1 MVIGMRI
8 RELIKSIILTLLV
21 ISSLVLTFM
30 IWNFSPDVNDT
41 YSDTNKENTKAI
53 GMRYDKDASQVMT
66 PLQMIHV
73 DGEKMEGAPATPYV
87 NDFAK
92 LFDKHHISKVEEFQN
107 DNGLALNTLSDRLI
121 IFDYPTDTPLAM
133 YLNEVMNVPAKVP
146 ANFKFNRIILDLGQ
160 GQNVDAYAIDS
171 ERHRA
176 IRMRTNVS
184 IKTIE
189 QHLSNMSSSL
199 EPYTDILTDQTTVNK
214 ATYLYAPKEPKDL
227 RTYRTIFSNINV
239 EDLNS
244 ILFDDTPI
252 VRTTKSGNTTY
263 NNNTGMVN
271 YDANKETYSYTNLSE
286 DEHSTRDMTI
296 GIPRTFEFI
305 NKHGGFTDD
314 FRLFKANSDKGEMV
328 YQMFVNGRPI
338 FDSTIRNQIKV
349 IWGERGIFEYSRGLL
364 KTNVTVDNGE
374 KPKVLPEAEEVR
386 SELASNG
393 RVDFG
398 KVQLMTVG
406 YRMVT
411 NNASS
416 DGLEIQRNSQ
426 FVPTWY
432 IKYNNAWYEFRDGE
446 LIKP

>member
-1 MVIGMRI
+1 MRI
-8 RELIKSIILTLLV
+8 RELIKSIVLTFLV

-30 IWNFSPDVNDT
+30 IWNFSPDVSET

-53 GMRYDKDASQVMT
+53 GMRYDKDAGQVMT

-73 DGEKMEGAPATPYV
+73 NGEKMEGAPATPYV
-87 NDFAK
+87 NDFSK

-107 DNGLALNTLSDRLI
+107 NNGLTLNTLSDRLI
-121 IFDYPTDTPLAM
+121 IFDYPTDIPLAM

-146 ANFKFNRIILDLGQ
+146 ANFKFNRIILDIGQ
-160 GQNVDAYAIDS
+160 RQKVNVYAIDA

-184 IKTIE
+184 VKTID
-189 QHLSNMSSSL
+189 QYLSNMSSSL
-199 EPYTDILTDQTTVNK
+199 ESYTDILTDQTTVNN

-227 RTYRTIFSNINV
+227 RTYRTIFSNIDV

-271 YDANKETYSYTNLSE
+271 YDANKDTYSYTNLSE
-286 DEHSTRDMTI
+286 DEHSTRDMNV
-296 GIPRTFEFI
+296 GIPRTFDFI

-314 FRLFKANSDKGEMV
+314 FRLFKANSDEGEMV

-432 IKYNNAWYEFRDGE
+432 IKYNHAWYEFRDGE

>member
-8 RELIKSIILTLLV
+8 RELIKSIVLTFLV

-30 IWNFSPDVNDT
+30 IWNFSPDVSET

-53 GMRYDKDASQVMT
+53 GMRYDKDAGQVMT

-73 DGEKMEGAPATPYV
+73 NGEKMEGAPATPYV
-87 NDFAK
+87 NDFSK

-107 DNGLALNTLSDRLI
+107 DNGLTLNTLSDRLI
-121 IFDYPTDTPLAM
+121 IFDYPTDIPLAM

-146 ANFKFNRIILDLGQ
+146 ANFKFNRIILDIGQ
-160 GQNVDAYAIDS
+160 RQKVNVYAIDA

-184 IKTIE
+184 VKTID
-189 QHLSNMSSSL
+189 QYLSNMSSSL
-199 EPYTDILTDQTTVNK
+199 ESYTDILTDQKTVNN

-227 RTYRTIFSNINV
+227 RTYRTIFSNIDV

-286 DEHSTRDMTI
+286 DEHSTRDMNV
-296 GIPRTFEFI
+296 GIPRTFDFI

-314 FRLFKANSDKGEMV
+314 FRLFKANSDEGEMV

-432 IKYNNAWYEFRDGE
+432 IKYNHAWYEFRDGE

>member
-1 MVIGMRI
+1 MRI

-30 IWNFSPDVNDT
+30 IWNFSPDVTDT
-41 YSDTNKENTKAI
+41 YSDTNNENTKAI
-53 GMRYDKDASQVMT
+53 GMRYDKEASQVMT

-73 DGEKMEGAPATPYV
+73 NGEKMEGAPATPYV
-87 NDFAK
+87 NDFAN

-107 DNGLALNTLSDRLI
+107 DNGLALNTLSDRLV
-121 IFDYPTDTPLAM
+121 IFDYPTDIPLAM

-160 GQNVDAYAIDS
+160 RQKVDAYAIDA

-184 IKTIE
+184 VKTIN
-189 QHLSNMSSSL
+189 QHLSNMSSSF

-398 KVQLMTVG
+398 KVELMTVG

-432 IKYNNAWYEFRDGE
+432 IKYNNEWYEFRDGE

>member
-1 MVIGMRI
+1 MRI
-8 RELIKSIILTLLV
+8 RELIKSIVLTFLV

-30 IWNFSPDVNDT
+30 IWNFSPDVSET

-53 GMRYDKDASQVMT
+53 GMRYDKDAGQVMT

-73 DGEKMEGAPATPYV
+73 NGEKMEGAPATPYV
-87 NDFAK
+87 NDFSK

-107 DNGLALNTLSDRLI
+107 DNGLTLNTLSDRLI
-121 IFDYPTDTPLAM
+121 IFDYPTDIPLAM

-146 ANFKFNRIILDLGQ
+146 ANFKFNRIILDIGQ
-160 GQNVDAYAIDS
+160 RQKVNVYAIDA

-184 IKTIE
+184 VKTID
-189 QHLSNMSSSL
+189 QYLSNMSSSL
-199 EPYTDILTDQTTVNK
+199 ESYTDILTDQKTVNN

-227 RTYRTIFSNINV
+227 RTYRTIFSNIDV

-286 DEHSTRDMTI
+286 DEHSTRDMNV
-296 GIPRTFEFI
+296 GIPRTFDFI

-314 FRLFKANSDKGEMV
+314 FRLFKANSDEGEMV

-432 IKYNNAWYEFRDGE
+432 IKYNHAWYEFRDGE

>member
-1 MVIGMRI
+1 MRT
-8 RELIKSIILTLLV
+8 RELIKSIVLMLLV
-21 ISSLVLTFM
+21 VSSIVLTVM
-30 IWNFSPDVNDT
+30 IWNFSPDVPDT
-41 YSDTNKENTKAI
+41 YSDTNKESTKAI
-53 GMRYDKDASQVMT
+53 GLRYDKDANQVMT
-66 PLQMIHV
+66 PLQMVHV
-73 DGEKMEGAPATPYV
+73 HRNKIEGAPATLDV
-87 NDFAK
+87 NELAN
-92 LFDKHHISKVEEFQN
+92 LFEKHHISKVEEFQN
-107 DNGLALNTLSDRLI
+107 DNVLSLNTLSDNLVVL
-121 IFDYPTDTPLAM
+121 DYPTDIPLAM

-146 ANFKFNRIILDLGQ
+146 SNFKFNRIILDLGSRHK
-160 GQNVDAYAIDS
+160 VDAYAVNP
-171 ERHRA
+171 ERQRA
-176 IRMRTNVS
+176 IKMSTNVS
-184 IKTIE
+184 VDTVE
-189 QHLSNMSSSL
+189 QHLSHISSSL
-199 EPYTDILTDQTTVNK
+199 EPYTDILTDQTTANK
-214 ATYLYAPKEPKDL
+214 ATYLYAPKEPKNL

-244 ILFDDTPI
+244 ILFDNTPI

-286 DEHSTRDMTI
+286 DEHSTRDMNI
-296 GIPRTFEFI
+296 GIPRTFDFI

-314 FRLFKANSDKGEMV
+314 FRLFKADSDKGEMV

-374 KPKVLPEAEEVR
+374 KPKALPEAEEVR
-386 SELASNG
+386 SDLASNG
-393 RVDFG
+393 RVDFS

-406 YRMVT
+406 YHMVT